1 MASDSSGDEDEDDED
16 DDDGFSRNLP
26 RGDYQTVSAQITTI
40 KYAGGENR
48 TSPRNILAPDL
59 GSSLGTSQ
67 LKKNAKFINLGM
79 VEPQAEE
86 DIEAQRGR
94 KINLSEL

>member
-1 MASDSSGDEDEDDED
+1 MNEGPKQTAPLPLYQAPLQQNQRMASDSSGDDDEEDED
-16 DDDGFSRNLP
+16 DDDGFSRNVP

-59 GSSLGTSQ
+59 GNSIGTSQ
-67 LKKNAKFINLGM
+67 LKKNA
-79 VEPQAEE
+79 
-86 DIEAQRGR
+86 
-94 KINLSEL
+94 